1 MLAYQYDAGSRRTRI
16 TFPDSAGFGSTY
28 HPSGQPDALTD
39 PIGSAIAAFY
49 YDSAGRPSALGRPG
63 ATSGFQYDPAG
74 RLNRLSHYI
83 GAPLDVLWTFAHNPA
98 SQITTRT
105 RSNDAYASNSAYNVS
120 RSYAVNG
127 LNQYI
132 AAGPAAFQYD
142 ANGNLVSDGT
152 RTFTYDVENRLVTA
166 AGGVTL
172 RYDPLGRLYEV
183 TGGSGT
189 RRFLHDGDALVAEYD
204 SAGAMTDRYVH
215 GSGAGD
221 DPLLWYPGDGT
232 RRQPAQPAR
241 RPSGLDR
248 RDRRQWGARLAVNG
262 YDPWGIPNAA
272 NQGRFQ
278 YTGQIWLPE
287 LGMYHYKGR
296 IYSPTLGR
304 FPQADPIGYDDQIN
318 LYAYVGNDPVNGVD
332 PDGVRLKRWHRWHAL
347 DLRRLAVA
355 SRGSE

>member
-1 MLAYQYDAGSRRTRI
+1 MGI
-16 TFPDSAGFGSTY
+16 TVITVTLRHYGDS
-28 HPSGQPDALTD
+28 L
-39 PIGSAIAAFY
+39 
-49 YDSAGRPSALGRPG
+49 
-63 ATSGFQYDPAG
+63 
-74 RLNRLSHYI
+74 LN
-83 GAPLDVLWTFAHNPA
+83 PHNPA

-105 RSNDAYASNSAYNVS
+105 RSNDAYASNSAYTVS
-120 RSYAVNG
+120 RAYTVNG

-166 AGGVTL
+166 SGGVTL

-221 DPLLWYPGDGT
+221 DPLLWYPGTSTLAGN
-232 RRQPAQPAR
+232 RRNLLADHQGSIVAI
-241 RPSGLDR
+241 GDNG
-248 RDRRQWGARLAVNG
+248 GARLFVNG

-278 YTGQIWLPE
+278 YTGQIWIPE
-287 LGMYHYKGR
+287 LGMYHYKAR
-296 IYSPTLGR
+296 MYSPTLGR
-304 FPQADPIGYDDQIN
+304 FPQADPVGYDDQVN
-318 LYAYVGNDPVNGVD
+318 LYAYVGNDPVNSAD
-332 PDGVRLKRWHRWHAL
+332 PSGEAGERGCGSLLPGASASCPDERPASGSS
-347 DLRRLAVA
+347 DDRRN
-355 SRGSE
+355 